1 MKTDRIDQ
9 PRGFVDSN
17 WSAAAGTG
25 RGRVSPWVL
34 LTVVLVLA
42 GFGWFAWRTWLA
54 PKPAP
59 KPPAAVVVTTA
70 LVQQGDV
77 PLQVT
82 ANGNVT
88 ALSTVEVR
96 PQVSS
101 TVRTVHIK
109 EGQTV
114 KPGDLLFS
122 LDTRMD
128 EANLAKARAQ
138 LLKDQADLA
147 DARRTLARSKELL
160 ERNFISRSAVDT
172 AQARVDGFEATVR
185 ADQAAIEASR
195 VAISYGSIRATI
207 SGRTGVINAFP
218 GSLVLPSGA
227 VPMVSIAQVQPI
239 AVTFSLPERQLAALR
254 EALQAGPV
262 QVTAQ
267 PNDGSKTPVTGRIT
281 FVDNTVDP
289 QYGTIRVKA
298 QFDNDEQRLWPGTY
312 ANVSAVVQTLR
323 GALSVPPQAVVTGP
337 EGRFVYVVQ
346 PDSKVARVP
355 VQVVSTTAAAAVV
368 EGVQPGARVVVEG
381 TQNLRPGA
389 LVREA
394 PAGTA
399 SGAAAARPANAANA
413 ANAAAGH

>member
-9 PRGFVDSN
+9 PKGFVDSN
-17 WSAAAGTG
+17 WSASAGTG
-25 RGRVSPWVL
+25 RGRVSPWAVVV
-34 LTVVLVLA
+34 TVAVLA
-42 GFGWFAWRTWLA
+42 GLGWFAWRTWLA
-54 PKPAP
+54 PKPVAKGPAP
-59 KPPAAVVVTTA
+59 VTVATA

-77 PLQVT
+77 PLQFT

-96 PQVSS
+96 SQVSS
-101 TVRTVHIK
+101 TVRAVHIK

-128 EANLAKARAQ
+128 EANLAKAQAQ
-138 LLKDQADLA
+138 LLRDQADLA
-147 DARRTLARSKELL
+147 DARRNLARSKELL
-160 ERNFISRSAVDT
+160 ERNFISKSAVDT
-172 AQARVDGFEATVR
+172 AQAKVDGFEATIR

-195 VAISYGSIRATI
+195 VAVSYGAIRASI
-207 SGRTGVINAFP
+207 GGRTGVINVFP
-218 GSLVLPSGA
+218 GSMVMPTSTG
-227 VPMVSIAQVQPI
+227 PMVTVAQIQPI

-254 EALQAGPV
+254 EALHAGPV

-267 PNDGSKTPVTGRIT
+267 PNDGSKAPVTGKIT
-281 FVDNTVDP
+281 FIDNTVDP

-312 ANVSAVVQTLR
+312 ANVSAVVQTLKN
-323 GALSVPPQAVVTGP
+323 ALSVPPQAVVTGP

-355 VQVVSTTAAAAVV
+355 VKLVTTTATSAVV
-368 EGVQPGARVVVEG
+368 EGVQPGMRVVVEG
-381 TQNLRPGA
+381 TQNLRPGMV
-389 LVREA
+389 VREA
-394 PAGTA
+394 TPASAA
-399 SGAAAARPANAANA
+399 SAASARPASAPAIA
-413 ANAAAGH
+413 QGH

>member
-1 MKTDRIDQ
+1 MKSDRIDQ
-9 PRGFVDSN
+9 PNGFVDSN
-17 WSAAAGTG
+17 WRSATGTG
-25 RGRVSPWVL
+25 RGRVSPWVMVA
-34 LTVVLVLA
+34 VVLVLA
-42 GFGWFAWRTWLA
+42 GLGWLAWRTWLA

-59 KPPAAVVVTTA
+59 KPPAVVVVSTVA
-70 LVQQGDV
+70 VQQGDV
-77 PLQVT
+77 PLQVS

-128 EANLAKARAQ
+128 EANLAKAQAQ
-138 LLKDQADLA
+138 LLRDQADLA
-147 DARRTLARSKELL
+147 DARRTLARSQDLL
-160 ERNFISRSAVDT
+160 QRNFISKSAVDT
-172 AQARVDGFEATVR
+172 AQAKVDGFEATIR

-195 VAISYGSIRATI
+195 VAVSYGAIRATI
-207 SGRTGVINAFP
+207 GGRTGVINMFP
-218 GSLVLPSGA
+218 GSLVLPNSTL
-227 VPMVSIAQVQPI
+227 PMVTIAQVQPI

-254 EALQAGPV
+254 EALRSGPV
-262 QVTAQ
+262 QVTAL
-267 PNDGSKTPVTGRIT
+267 PNDGSKVPVTGKIT

-298 QFDNDEQRLWPGTY
+298 QFDNEAQRLWPGTY
-312 ANVSAVVQTLR
+312 ANVSAVVQTLK

-346 PDSKVARVP
+346 ADSKVARVP
-355 VQVVSTTAAAAVV
+355 VQVVTTTATAAVV

-394 PAGTA
+394 PAAGA
-399 SGAAAARPANAANA
+399 SGAAAARPAT
-413 ANAAAGH
+413 AGH

>member
-1 MKTDRIDQ
+1 MKSDRIDQ
-9 PRGFVDSN
+9 PKGFVDSN
-17 WSAAAGTG
+17 WRSATGTG

-34 LTVVLVLA
+34 VAVVLVLA
-42 GFGWFAWRTWLA
+42 GLGWLAWRTWLA
-54 PKPAP
+54 PRPAP
-59 KPPAAVVVTTA
+59 KPPAVVVVSTVA
-70 LVQQGDV
+70 VQQGDV
-77 PLQVT
+77 PLQVS

-128 EANLAKARAQ
+128 EANLAKAQAQ
-138 LLKDQADLA
+138 LLRDQADLA
-147 DARRTLARSKELL
+147 DARRTLARSQELVQ
-160 ERNFISRSAVDT
+160 RNFISKSALDT
-172 AQARVDGFEATVR
+172 AQAKVDGFAATVR

-195 VAISYGSIRATI
+195 VAVSYGAIRATI
-207 SGRTGVINAFP
+207 SGRTGVISAFP
-218 GSLVLPSGA
+218 GSLVLPNSTQ
-227 VPMVSIAQVQPI
+227 PMVIIAQVQPI
-239 AVTFSLPERQLAALR
+239 AVTFTLPERQLGALR
-254 EALQAGPV
+254 EALRAGPV
-262 QVTAQ
+262 QVTAL
-267 PNDGSKTPVTGRIT
+267 PNDGSKAPVTGKIS

-312 ANVSAVVQTLR
+312 ANVSAVVQTLK

-355 VQVVSTTAAAAVV
+355 VQVVTTTATAAVV
-368 EGVQPGARVVVEG
+368 EGVQAGARVVVEG

-394 PAGTA
+394 PAAGA
-399 SGAAAARPANAANA
+399 SGAAAARPATAT
-413 ANAAAGH
+413 AGH

>member
-1 MKTDRIDQ
+1 MKSDRIDQ
-9 PRGFVDSN
+9 PKGFVDSN
-17 WSAAAGTG
+17 WRAAAGTG
-25 RGRVSPWVL
+25 RGRVSPWL
-34 LTVVLVLA
+34 AVVIVLA
-42 GFGWFAWRTWLA
+42 IAGLGWFAWRTWLA

-59 KPPAAVVVTTA
+59 KPPAAAVVSTA
-70 LVQQGDV
+70 PVRQGDV
-77 PLQVT
+77 PLQVS

-128 EANLAKARAQ
+128 EANLAKAQAQ
-138 LLKDQADLA
+138 LLRDQADLA
-147 DARRTLARSKELL
+147 DARRALARSQELL
-160 ERNFISRSAVDT
+160 QRNFISKSAVDT
-172 AQARVDGFEATVR
+172 AQARADGLAATVR

-195 VAISYGSIRATI
+195 VAVSYGAIRATI
-207 SGRTGVINAFP
+207 NGRTGVINAFP
-218 GSLVLPSGA
+218 GSLVLPNSTQ
-227 VPMVSIAQVQPI
+227 PMVTIAQVQPI

-254 EALQAGPV
+254 EALRAGPV

-267 PNDGSKTPVTGRIT
+267 PNDGNQAPVTGRIS

-298 QFDNDEQRLWPGTY
+298 QFDNEEQRLWPGTY
-312 ANVSAVVQTLR
+312 ATVSAVVQTLKD
-323 GALSVPPQAVVTGP
+323 ALSVPPQAVVTGP

-355 VQVVSTTAAAAVV
+355 VRVVTTTAAAAVV
-368 EGVQPGARVVVEG
+368 EGVQAGARVVVEG

-394 PAGTA
+394 PARGA
-399 SGAAAARPANAANA
+399 SAASAAAATRPAS
-413 ANAAAGH
+413 AGH